1 MRKSVND
8 NAQRRDVPPLTEAL
22 KSVMAD
28 WMAAEEGETRRP
40 AAFFMRAH
48 AMPAA
53 STDP

>member
-1 MRKSVND
+1 
-8 NAQRRDVPPLTEAL
+8 LTEVL

-28 WMAAEEGETRRP
+28 WMAAAEGETRRP